1 MKISHGALV
10 LVADGRKSLL
20 FRNEGD
26 EKYPVLETIEHAQI
40 DNPPARA
47 QGTDRPG
54 RSFASTGKRRTA
66 YIQPDR
72 HRMAEE
78 RFATETARRLE
89 HVAASLDGSVVIIA
103 PPAFLGELRHQLDG
117 SLAQR
122 ISAAIPKDLSHHT
135 TDDIVEAIASYP
147 VGD

>member
-26 EKYPVLETIEHAQI
+26 EKYPVLETIEHARI

-72 HRMAEE
+72 HRLAEE

-122 ISAAIPKDLSHHT
+122 ISAEIPKDLSHHT
-135 TDDIVEAIASYP
+135 TDDIVEVIASYP